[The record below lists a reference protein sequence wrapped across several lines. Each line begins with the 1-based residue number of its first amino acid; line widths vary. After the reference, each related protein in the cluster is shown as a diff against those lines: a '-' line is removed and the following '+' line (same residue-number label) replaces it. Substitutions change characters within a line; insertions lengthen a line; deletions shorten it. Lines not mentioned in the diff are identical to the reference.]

1 VDRHDAARLAMT
13 QGRWPGV
20 IAGEWFQLT
29 GNGSKMFSP
38 ASIYVLVL
46 GLFFGLLAVAVL
58 TDVETLRIPNRLCL
72 ALVAIYPAH
81 VLASPIAV
89 DWPGGLLLA
98 GAVFG
103 GGLVS
108 FAAGWVGGGDVKLMA
123 ATALW
128 VGPASFVDFLL
139 VTAIAGGAIAVLMLS
154 GIRFTMAQ
162 LADSAG
168 FADIRDVILGRSI
181 PYGVAIAVGGWVA
194 AWRMLNAAGG

>member
-1 VDRHDAARLAMT
+1 
-13 QGRWPGV
+13 
-20 IAGEWFQLT
+20 
-29 GNGSKMFSP
+29 MFSP
-38 ASIYVLVL
+38 ASVHVLVL

-81 VLASPIAV
+81 LLASPVAV
-89 DWPGGLLLA
+89 DWPGALLLA
-98 GAVFG
+98 TVMFG

-108 FAAGWVGGGDVKLMA
+108 FAAGWMGGGDVKLMA

-128 VGPASFVDFLL
+128 IGPGSFIDFLL
-139 VTAIAGGAIAVLMLS
+139 VTAIAGGLISVLMLS
-154 GIRFTMAQ
+154 GFRFTVAQ
-162 LADSAG
+162 IADSAG

-194 AWRMLNAAGG
+194 GWRMLMHAGG